1 MVGRVTTR
9 SIGGWERAWDRAR
22 SLGPVGTARA
32 VLHLARRREV
42 RRWRKIRARVVGTGV
57 GSADLARALGVSL
70 SDLGTAVAGIRR
82 ELPTRLPVGPDDAKA
97 ILAALERAA
106 PEVIA
111 STVSAADR
119 ICDHILDLLG
129 SGPVSL
135 GPRIDWHRDFKSGY
149 RWDSRRFYTDVPLGH
164 VPGVDIKVP
173 WELSRGQHLPVLAQA
188 YLFTGRE
195 RFAQEAV
202 EQIGDWIRANPPQ
215 LGVNWAS
222 AMDVAIRA
230 VNWLW
235 TAGLLAD
242 ARAADDDFFAEVLAS
257 LLAHGRH
264 VAANLE
270 IETNGLRTNHYLAE
284 IVGLLYLGL
293 CVPEFH
299 EASAWRAFAVR
310 ALVQEMEHQVLPDG
324 ADYESSISY
333 HRLVTE
339 MFLSAAL
346 LCRHQDV
353 SLPPAFWDR
362 LARMVEF
369 VQSYTKPNGL
379 APQVGDA
386 DDGRLHVLTG
396 YGSTDPRDHRYLL
409 ALGALLFERDDWW
422 AAAAPAWTEALWF
435 GAKRG
440 GRWDRPSVMRAP
452 APGSAAFPNAGIYVM
467 RAGED
472 YVLFNASPVG
482 TQGIGN
488 HKHNDLLALEVH
500 LGGEDI
506 LIDSGSYLYTSD
518 PEARN
523 AFRGTAAHAT
533 VMVDGVEQNRFVDG
547 NLFCLRPDA
556 NVRVLAWESGTVR
569 DRVSAEHDGY
579 CRLPYPIVHRRS
591 VTFQRMRG
599 RIEVLDAFLDRDGGK
614 GTHELCWTFPLA
626 PGCSIEPV
634 GDGWVIH
641 ARRQRVRVTAPCLDP
656 GGQRLPVVAEVAKG
670 WVCPRYGVR
679 ERAPLLRWRWHGQ
692 IPVTVCFAVARTDE

>member
-9 SIGGWERAWDRAR
+9 SVGGWERAWDRAR
-22 SLGPVGTARA
+22 SLGLAGTARA
-32 VLHLARRREV
+32 VLHLARRRGV

-82 ELPTRLPVGPDDAKA
+82 EMPARLPVGPDDAKA

-106 PEVIA
+106 PDVIA

-119 ICDHILDLLG
+119 ICDHILDLMG

-149 RWDSRRFYTDVPLGH
+149 RWDSRLFYTDVPLGH

-173 WELSRGQHLPVLAQA
+173 WELSRGQHLPILAQA
-188 YLFTGRE
+188 YLFAGRE
-195 RFAQEAV
+195 RYAPEAV
-202 EQIGDWIRANPPQ
+202 DQIRDWIRANPPQ

-242 ARAADDDFFAEVLAS
+242 AQAAADDFFAEVLAS

-299 EASAWRAFAVR
+299 EASPWRAFAVR

-339 MFLSAAL
+339 LFLSAAL
-346 LCRHQDV
+346 LCRHRDV
-353 SLPPAFWDR
+353 SLPSAFWER

-369 VQSYTKPNGL
+369 VRSYTKPNGL

-386 DDGRLHVLTG
+386 DDGHLHVLTG
-396 YGSTDPRDHRYLL
+396 YGSTDPRDHRHLL
-409 ALGALLFERDDWW
+409 ALGALLFERDDLW
-422 AAAAPAWTEALWF
+422 AAAGPAWTEALWF
-435 GAKRG
+435 GATRG
-440 GRWDRPSVMRAP
+440 GRWDRPSATRALVP
-452 APGSAAFPNAGIYVM
+452 ESAAFPNAGIYVM

-482 TQGIGN
+482 THGLGN
-488 HKHNDLLALEVH
+488 HKHNDLLALEVR

-506 LIDSGSYLYTSD
+506 LIDPGSYLYTSD

-533 VMVDGVEQNRFVDG
+533 VMVDGAEQNRFVDG

-556 NVRVLAWESGTVR
+556 NLRVLAWEPGTAH

-579 CRLPYPIVHRRS
+579 CRLADAVVHRRT
-591 VTFQRMRG
+591 VTFDRATGRVDIADEFVDPRG
-599 RIEVLDAFLDRDGGK
+599 GRGL
-614 GTHELCWTFPLA
+614 HELAWAFPFA
-626 PGCSIEPV
+626 PGCTVEWVS
-634 GDGWVIH
+634 DGWMIH
-641 ARRQRVRVTAPCLDP
+641 GAWQRARLTAPVRDP
-656 GGQRLPVVAEVAKG
+656 GGERLEITSDPADGGVSS
-670 WVCPRYGVR
+670 RYGVR
-679 ERAPLLRWRWHGQ
+679 KSTVVLRWRWKGFV
-692 IPVTVCFAVARTDE
+692 PLTVRFTLERV